1 MRVKSRLF
9 SRYDRSGMVG
19 YLYILPWILGFMF
32 FQLLP
37 FARSMLYSFT
47 NMKVSGSASF
57 IGLSNYIR
65 AFTKDSLF
73 LHALGITGRYLLMAL
88 PAKIIFALLV
98 AVILNMRI
106 RGIGFFRTLYY
117 LPSIL
122 GGSVAISA
130 LWRVMFA
137 PTGVINNMLAAI
149 GIAGASWLGDPRY
162 ALGTLSV
169 IDVWQFGSSM
179 VLFLAALKQVP
190 SELYDAASVDGAGRI
205 RQFFNITLPM
215 ISPVLFFNIIMQTI
229 NMLQNFTSSF
239 VVTKGGPMRSTYVIA
254 MKLYE
259 DAFTNYNMGYACAES
274 WIMFS
279 AIMVFTIVYFRTS
292 RLWVYYS
299 DER

>member
-1 MRVKSRLF
+1 MKSRSF

-19 YLYILPWILGFMF
+19 YLYILPWVLGFTF

-37 FARSMLYSFT
+37 FTRSMLYSFT
-47 NMKVSGSASF
+47 NMKVSGSSSF
-57 IGLSNYIR
+57 IGFSNYIR

-88 PAKIIFALLV
+88 PAKIVFALLV

-106 RGIGFFRTLYY
+106 KGIGFFRTLYY

-137 PTGVINNMLAAI
+137 PTGVINNMLATI
-149 GIAGASWLGDPRY
+149 GITGASWLGDPRY

-190 SELYDAASVDGAGRI
+190 SELYDAASVDGANRV

-279 AIMVFTIVYFRTS
+279 AIMIFTIVYFRTS

>member
-1 MRVKSRLF
+1 MKSRLF
-9 SRYDRSGMVG
+9 SHYDRSGMVG

-47 NMKVSGSASF
+47 NMKVSGNASF

-73 LHALGITGRYLLMAL
+73 LHALEITGHYLLMAL

-106 RGIGFFRTLYY
+106 KGIGLFRTLYY

-137 PTGVINNMLAAI
+137 PTGVINNILNTI
-149 GIAGASWLGDPRY
+149 GITGASWLGDPRY

-190 SELYDAASVDGAGRI
+190 SELYDAASVDGAGRV

-279 AIMVFTIVYFRTS
+279 AIMIFTIVYFRSS